1 MASRIPRSYADAGR
15 CGFALGLVLLAS
27 FVLAG
32 RGLGASGAFA
42 AAAGET
48 FDALG
53 VQMTNPAL
61 LDRIPVGLS
70 LLNDWIVLEIAGV
83 MIGGALSAW
92 LARRMRFGHTSKG
105 NVAGLPLS
113 RERREGPA
121 VVPDK
126 RAKASADPGPSVV
139 PSSIGKALAGGALM
153 GLGARLAYGCTS
165 GLALSGGALMATGA
179 WVFIPIAFGTAMAVT
194 LLPARRLEEA

>member
-1 MASRIPRSYADAGR
+1 MASTVRRSYADAGR
-15 CGFALGLVLLAS
+15 CGVALGLVLLAS

-53 VQMTNPAL
+53 VRVTDPTL

-70 LLNDWIVLEIAGV
+70 LLNDWIVLEIVGV
-83 MIGGALSAW
+83 ILGGALSAR
-92 LARRMRFGHTSKG
+92 LAGRMRFGRGWKG
-105 NVAGLPLS
+105 NDAGLPLS
-113 RERREGPA
+113 RERRSRG
-121 VVPDK
+121 DGT
-126 RAKASADPGPSVV
+126 RLRDDISL
-139 PSSIGKALAGGALM
+139 GKALAGGALM

-179 WVFIPIAFGTAMAVT
+179 WVFIPIAFGTAMVVT
-194 LLPARRLEEA
+194 LLPGRRREEM